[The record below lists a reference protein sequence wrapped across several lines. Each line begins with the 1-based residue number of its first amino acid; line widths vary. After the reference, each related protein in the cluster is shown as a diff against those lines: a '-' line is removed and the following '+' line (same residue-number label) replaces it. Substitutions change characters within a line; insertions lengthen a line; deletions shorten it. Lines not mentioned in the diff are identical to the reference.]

1 MYGVKMQFIKTCV
14 ACEKLLNNYVF
25 LNNFYYCVGCYKNA
39 LDLTKLA
46 TIQNGDVQETQEQE
60 TQEQQTQQESDVDS
74 DASEIVEE
82 RNIDSQ
88 ISSLT
93 NERRKVSA
101 EIKKIKDSLRN
112 AALKNT
118 RSGVRGRKRK

>member
-1 MYGVKMQFIKTCV
+1 MQFIKTCV

-46 TIQNGDVQETQEQE
+46 TIQNGDVQETQPTQQIQE

-74 DASEIVEE
+74 DTSEIVEE
-82 RNIDSQ
+82 HSIDSQ
-88 ISSLT
+88 IDSLT

-101 EIKKIKDSLRN
+101 EIKKIKDSLRTT
-112 AALKNT
+112 ALKNT